1 MSYTVRFKEPKSM
14 TWETVKGVVS
24 DDVMVIGG
32 TPLLVRVLIT
42 EEKVRMEIPMSL
54 CVIEFSRERALEIEK
69 EKDKNVSG

>member
-1 MSYTVRFKEPKSM
+1 M

-24 DDVMVIGG
+24 DDVMMIGR